1 MQYAITQ
8 RYRRCYNTPVNVQCV
23 DNLSLILGW
32 SVYTLWM
39 PIKYVTI
46 FYNFSPWMLVVCTVV
61 ESAKLM
67 KPPQKHRESKQYSPS
82 LFSALFFL
90 FLVFLLHLPFPVSVS
105 VLRST
110 LYEHAS
116 TVGSSRPQRI
126 NLNAENLKHSVE
138 FLFFPYHRFC
148 SCICSLT
155 IYMKKL
161 PASHWLK
168 ASAFF
173 V

>member
-67 KPPQKHRESKQYSPS
+67 KPAQKHRESKQYSPS
-82 LFSALFFL
+82 LFPGPYFPFLIFRSLFSVPRFSFAFTVSRFRFRFRSPFHTLWTCIHCWEFKALK
-90 FLVFLLHLPFPVSVS
+90 
-105 VLRST
+105 
-110 LYEHAS
+110 
-116 TVGSSRPQRI
+116 
-126 NLNAENLKHSVE
+126 N
-138 FLFFPYHRFC
+138 
-148 SCICSLT
+148 
-155 IYMKKL
+155 
-161 PASHWLK
+161 
-168 ASAFF
+168 
-173 V
+173 

>member
-67 KPPQKHRESKQYSPS
+67 KPAQKHRESKQYSRPYFPVLISRS

-105 VLRST
+105 V
-110 LYEHAS
+110 
-116 TVGSSRPQRI
+116 
-126 NLNAENLKHSVE
+126 SVSVSVPHFMNMHPLLGVQGIKE
-138 FLFFPYHRFC
+138 LIWTRKTWNTQSNSCFF
-148 SCICSLT
+148 CI
-155 IYMKKL
+155 ID
-161 PASHWLK
+161 
-168 ASAFF
+168 SALVF
-173 V
+173 VA

>member
-67 KPPQKHRESKQYSPS
+67 KPAQKHRESKQCSSS
-82 LFSALFFL
+82 LFPVPYFPLSFFCSSFFFCIYRFPFPFPFPFSVSHFMNMHPLLGVQGIKELIWTRKTWNTQSNSCFCRIIDSAL
-90 FLVFLLHLPFPVSVS
+90 VFV
-105 VLRST
+105 
-110 LYEHAS
+110 A
-116 TVGSSRPQRI
+116 
-126 NLNAENLKHSVE
+126 
-138 FLFFPYHRFC
+138 
-148 SCICSLT
+148 
-155 IYMKKL
+155 
-161 PASHWLK
+161 
-168 ASAFF
+168 
-173 V
+173 

>member
-1 MQYAITQ
+1 
-8 RYRRCYNTPVNVQCV
+8 
-23 DNLSLILGW
+23 
-32 SVYTLWM
+32 
-39 PIKYVTI
+39 
-46 FYNFSPWMLVVCTVV
+46 MLVVFTVV

-67 KPPQKHRESKQYSPS
+67 KPAQKHRESKQYSPS
-82 LFSALFFL
+82 LFPVPYFPLSFFCSS
-90 FLVFLLHLPFPVSVS
+90 FFFCIYRFPFPVSVS

>member
-67 KPPQKHRESKQYSPS
+67 KPAQKHRESKQYSPS
-82 LFSALFFL
+82 LF
-90 FLVFLLHLPFPVSVS
+90 PGPYFPVLISRSLFPGPYFPFLIFRSLFSVPRFS
-105 VLRST
+105 FAFTVSRFRFRSPFHT
-110 LYEHAS
+110 LWTCIHCWEFKA
-116 TVGSSRPQRI
+116 
-126 NLNAENLKHSVE
+126 LKN
-138 FLFFPYHRFC
+138 
-148 SCICSLT
+148 
-155 IYMKKL
+155 
-161 PASHWLK
+161 
-168 ASAFF
+168 
-173 V
+173 

>member
-1 MQYAITQ
+1 
-8 RYRRCYNTPVNVQCV
+8 
-23 DNLSLILGW
+23 
-32 SVYTLWM
+32 
-39 PIKYVTI
+39 
-46 FYNFSPWMLVVCTVV
+46 MLVVCTVV

-67 KPPQKHRESKQYSPS
+67 KPAQKHRESKQYSPSLFPGPYFPFLISRS

-161 PASHWLK
+161 RASHWLK

>member
-46 FYNFSPWMLVVCTVV
+46 FYNFSPWMLVVYTVV
-61 ESAKLM
+61 EKAKLM
-67 KPPQKHRESKQYSPS
+67 KPAQKHRESKQYSPSLFPGPYFLVLISCS

-105 VLRST
+105 VSVLRST

-116 TVGSSRPQRI
+116 TVGSSR
-126 NLNAENLKHSVE
+126 H
-138 FLFFPYHRFC
+138 
-148 SCICSLT
+148 
-155 IYMKKL
+155 
-161 PASHWLK
+161 
-168 ASAFF
+168 
-173 V
+173 

>member
-1 MQYAITQ
+1 
-8 RYRRCYNTPVNVQCV
+8 
-23 DNLSLILGW
+23 
-32 SVYTLWM
+32 
-39 PIKYVTI
+39 
-46 FYNFSPWMLVVCTVV
+46 MLVVYTVV
-61 ESAKLM
+61 EKAKLM
-67 KPPQKHRESKQYSPS
+67 KPAQKHRESKQYSPSLFPGPYFLVLISCS

-161 PASHWLK
+161 RASHWLK